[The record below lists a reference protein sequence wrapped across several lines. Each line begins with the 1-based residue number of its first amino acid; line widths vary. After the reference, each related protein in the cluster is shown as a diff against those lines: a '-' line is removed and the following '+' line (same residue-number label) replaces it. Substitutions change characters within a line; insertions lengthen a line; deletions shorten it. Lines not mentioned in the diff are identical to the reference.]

1 MRNKIKLAFVDDS
14 TLQQIMLN
22 FHVQKSRL
30 YNMVFTC
37 KNGLELLEKLER
49 AKELPEICIIDLHM
63 PIMGGKEVAKEIS
76 ERFPTIKLFGYTASK
91 DIDELNS
98 FKRQGLLRVF
108 KKENPVHM
116 LKEIGIIIGLKI

>member
-1 MRNKIKLAFVDDS
+1 M
-14 TLQQIMLN
+14 
-22 FHVQKSRL
+22 
-30 YNMVFTC
+30 
-37 KNGLELLEKLER
+37 ELLEKLER

-98 FKRQGLLRVF
+98 FKKQGLLKVS
-108 KKENPVHM
+108 KKTLP
-116 LKEIGIIIGLKI
+116 IYGLSTDQYKR